1 LTGKDIQLYNDK
13 EAAMQVQD
21 KTKEMLIRELA
32 ELRQR
37 FQVLEEKISKQN
49 TDIKQ
54 KELFKSQKM
63 TEKKAWR
70 LPGYWY

>member
-1 LTGKDIQLYNDK
+1 MEIQLLISK
-13 EAAMQVQD
+13 EAAMHVQD
-21 KTKEMLIRELA
+21 KTKETLIKELA

-49 TDIKQ
+49 SETKQ
-54 KELFKSQKM
+54 KEIFNSQKM
-63 TEKKAWR
+63 TEKKVWR

>member
-1 LTGKDIQLYNDK
+1 
-13 EAAMQVQD
+13 MQVQD

-49 TDIKQ
+49 SDIKQ
-54 KELFKSQKM
+54 KEIFKSQKM
-63 TEKKAWR
+63 TEKKVWR